1 MEENSLSSI
10 IIILILVC
18 INAFFAASEMAIVS
32 LNKNKINMLAAEGN
46 KKAEALIKLLDEPSN
61 FLATIQVGITLAG
74 FFASASAATGIS
86 NNFANKLSYYNIP
99 YSQQIALILTTI
111 VISYLTLV
119 LGELLPKRIALQ
131 KAEVVAM
138 FSINIIVFLSKIA
151 KPFVKFLSASTNL
164 LIRILGISTEGL
176 EEKVTEEEIKSL
188 INIGEEH
195 GVINKTERDMLD
207 GIFEFDDK
215 VAREIMMP
223 RTEVYMINAEE
234 NFREIIDE
242 LINEKFSRIPIYEE
256 DVDNII
262 GVLNIKDILTHLLKG
277 DIESTD
283 IRKVIKPA
291 YFVPENKN
299 IDELFKELK
308 TSKNHMAILIDEYG
322 GFSGIVTIEDIIE
335 EVMGDISDEYDDE
348 ENSIIKLD
356 ANTYSIDGKCS
367 LEDIN
372 EELHT
377 EIISQYA
384 ETIGGFMLEKLGN
397 IPKETENTLIEYD
410 NLLINVD
417 TLGDKRIERVKL
429 AIQKKEKIND

>member
-1 MEENSLSSI
+1 MEENSVGSI
-10 IIILILVC
+10 IIILVLVC

-46 KKAEALIKLLDEPSN
+46 KKAESLIKLLEEPSN

-86 NNFANKLSYYNIP
+86 NNFAIILSYYNIP

-131 KAEVVAM
+131 KAEAVAM
-138 FSINIIVFLSKIA
+138 FSIKTIVFLSKIA
-151 KPFVKFLSASTNL
+151 KPFVKFLSSSTNL
-164 LIRILGISTEGL
+164 LVRILGISTEGL

-195 GVINKTERDMLD
+195 GVINKTEREMLN
-207 GIFEFDDK
+207 GIFEFDNK
-215 VAREIMMP
+215 VAREIMTP
-223 RTEVYMINAEE
+223 RTEVYMIDAED
-234 NFREIIDE
+234 NFKEEFEDIIK
-242 LINEKFSRIPIYEE
+242 EKFSRIPIYEE
-256 DVDNII
+256 DIDNII
-262 GVLNIKDILTHLLKG
+262 GVLNIRDILTYLAKG
-277 DIESTD
+277 NIDNINIKS
-283 IRKVIKPA
+283 IIKPA

-308 TSKNHMAILIDEYG
+308 LSKNHMAILIDEYG

-335 EVMGDISDEYDDE
+335 EVMGDISDEYDEE

-356 ANTYSIDGKCS
+356 SNTYSIEGKCS
-367 LEDIN
+367 LQDIN

-377 EIISQYA
+377 DIVSQYA
-384 ETIGGFMLEKLGN
+384 ETIGGFVLEKLGT
-397 IPKETENTLIEYD
+397 IPKETDDTLIEYD

-417 TLGDKRIERVKL
+417 SLGDKRIERVKL
-429 AIQKKEKIND
+429 AIQKKEKVND

>member
-1 MEENSLSSI
+1 MEENSLGSI

-86 NNFANKLSYYNIP
+86 NNFAAKLSYYNIP

-131 KAEVVAM
+131 KSEVVAM
-138 FSINIIVFLSKIA
+138 FSIKIIVFLSKIA

-215 VAREIMMP
+215 VAREIMTP
-223 RTEVYMINAEE
+223 RTEVYMINAEDSFSE
-234 NFREIIDE
+234 LIDE

-256 DVDNII
+256 DIDNII
-262 GVLNIKDILTHLLKG
+262 GVLNIKDILTHLSKG

-283 IRKVIKPA
+283 IRSIIKPA

-322 GFSGIVTIEDIIE
+322 GFSGVVTIEDIIE
-335 EVMGDISDEYDDE
+335 EVMGDISDEYDEE

-356 ANTYSIDGKCS
+356 SNTYSIDGKCS
-367 LEDIN
+367 LQDIN
-372 EELHT
+372 EELHI
-377 EIISQYA
+377 EIVSQYA

-397 IPKETENTLIEYD
+397 IPKETDNTLIEYD

>member
-1 MEENSLSSI
+1 MGENSLGSI

-32 LNKNKINMLAAEGN
+32 LNKNKINMLVAEGN

-86 NNFANKLSYYNIP
+86 NNFATKLSYYNIP

-131 KAEVVAM
+131 KSEVVAM
-138 FSINIIVFLSKIA
+138 FSIKIIVFLSKVA

-215 VAREIMMP
+215 VAREIMTP
-223 RTEVYMINAEE
+223 RTEVYMINAEDS
-234 NFREIIDE
+234 FRELIDE

-256 DVDNII
+256 DIDNII
-262 GVLNIKDILTHLLKG
+262 GVLNIKDILTHLSKG

-283 IRKVIKPA
+283 IRSIIKPG

-322 GFSGIVTIEDIIE
+322 GFSGVVTIEDIIE
-335 EVMGDISDEYDDE
+335 EVMGDISDEYDEE
-348 ENSIIKLD
+348 ENFIIKLD
-356 ANTYSIDGKCS
+356 SSTYSIDGKCS

-372 EELHT
+372 EELHI
-377 EIISQYA
+377 EIVSQYA

-397 IPKETENTLIEYD
+397 IPKETDNTLIEYD

>member
-86 NNFANKLSYYNIP
+86 NNFATKLSYYNIP

-131 KAEVVAM
+131 KSEVVAM
-138 FSINIIVFLSKIA
+138 FSIKIIVFLSKIA

-215 VAREIMMP
+215 VAREIMTP

-256 DVDNII
+256 DIDNII

-308 TSKNHMAILIDEYG
+308 TSKNHMAVLIDEYG
-322 GFSGIVTIEDIIE
+322 GFSGIVTIEDVIE
-335 EVMGDISDEYDDE
+335 EVMGDISDEYDEE

-397 IPKETENTLIEYD
+397 IPKETDNTLIEYD